1 LPAFLDAATL
11 ILVLTEEDSLGT
23 AAMMHRGG
31 SRTAAHLC
39 DLFDLETKELEAIP
53 EQSVQVLIERLQEA
67 GYAAKPA
74 SKRLAAELSEFRS
87 DYAGRLNSLGEH
99 LGAGRVELLPAGGMR

>member
-1 LPAFLDAATL
+1 
-11 ILVLTEEDSLGT
+11 
-23 AAMMHRGG
+23 MHRGG

-39 DLFDLETKELEAIP
+39 DLFDLKHKELEPIS
-53 EQSVQVLIERLQEA
+53 EESLELLIERLKEA

-74 SKRLAAELSEFRS
+74 SKRLAAELSKFRS

-99 LGAGRVELLPAGGMR
+99 LGAERVELVPGG